1 MASND
6 RRSSPSGP
14 KSVSKVVVTVD
25 HGTVTNVTVS
35 AKTFTVT
42 GVRTTDVLMAAN
54 SVQKT
59 GLGVAGLNVSA
70 ANECSIALVNPTA
83 ASITSGTVTYT
94 LVIGRFN
101 V

>member
-14 KSVSKVVVTVD
+14 KTISKIVITAD
-25 HGTVTNVTVS
+25 HGTVSTVTV
-35 AKTFTVT
+35 ATKTAAVT
-42 GVRTTDVLMAAN
+42 GVRTTDVVLAAN
-54 SVQKT
+54 CVQKT
-59 GLGVAGLNVSA
+59 GLGVAGYAVSA
-70 ANECSIALVNPTA
+70 ADVVIISLVNPTA

-94 LVIGRFN
+94 LVIGRFD